1 MCQEFCETVSNIYP
15 LTLSVLTILGLV
27 LVIKFVQGADE
38 RKDGKIVNSISLNGV
53 SEKTIKDSRY
63 DVKKYSRCNKDV
75 NRWGRWYLIFRD
87 GNKKTVIGMLYSV
100 LENNP
105 EAYKYKEIQ

>member
-15 LTLSVLTILGLV
+15 LILSTLTFLGLV

-38 RKDGKIVNSISLNGV
+38 RKDADSNEPINIQGVHEKI
-53 SEKTIKDSRY
+53 IKDSRY
-63 DVKKYSRCNKDV
+63 DVKKCSRCNKDV
-75 NRWGRWYLIFRD
+75 NRWGRWYLMFRN
-87 GNKKTVIGMLYSV
+87 GHKKTVIGMLYNV
-100 LENNP
+100 LDNNP

>member
-1 MCQEFCETVSNIYP
+1 MCQEFCETVSNTYP
-15 LTLSVLTILGLV
+15 LILSVLTLLGVV

-38 RKDGKIVNSISLNGV
+38 RKDEKIEESISLNDV

-75 NRWGRWYLIFRD
+75 NRWGRWSLIFRH
-87 GNKKTVIGMLYSV
+87 GYKKTVVGMLYNV
-100 LENNP
+100 LDNNP
-105 EAYKYKEIQ
+105 EAYKYKEIK

>member
-15 LTLSVLTILGLV
+15 LILSVLTILGLV

-38 RKDGKIVNSISLNGV
+38 RKDKNGENFVSLNGV